1 MPSSSFLPIKE
12 SASKSNI
19 QAASPYILYIADADK
34 KAIASTYELAVVLS
48 DIEKL
53 TKEKEKAIKKLAY
66 LEKKLSGEK

>member
-1 MPSSSFLPIKE
+1 MPSSSFLPIKR
-12 SASKSNI
+12 SASRLNI
-19 QAASPYILYIADADK
+19 REASLISSTLPMRIK

-53 TKEKEKAIKKLAY
+53 TKEKEKATKKLAY

>member
-19 QAASPYILYIADADK
+19 QGGKPYILYIADADQ

-53 TKEKEKAIKKLAY
+53 TKEKKKAIKKLAY